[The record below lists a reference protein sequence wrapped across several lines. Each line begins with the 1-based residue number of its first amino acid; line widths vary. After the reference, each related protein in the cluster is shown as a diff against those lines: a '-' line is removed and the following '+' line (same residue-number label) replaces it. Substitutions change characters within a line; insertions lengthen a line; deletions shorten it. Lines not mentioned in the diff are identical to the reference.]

1 MFSEFLNAIL
11 RTLDVGRAP
20 IPRVREALKSSFER
34 EARRALS
41 HDLRVPPLSER
52 RAEPK
57 VYAALQRERRR
68 DLEALLL
75 CGDGGKERVL
85 DILCAICE
93 ESRWAEG
100 PGAVFEDET
109 RPEIDLQAADTAALL
124 GWAWHLRGAALGA
137 DGARVHARLL
147 QEARRRVLQPLVACD
162 DYLCSTAVYCAAVTA
177 LLLLEDDRERLFRA
191 LKPLL
196 RRLDAACACA
206 ERERSP
212 LPERL
217 TDACALADLAQIIR
231 LVSAGAADLTRE
243 APGESWLDEILFAH
257 VQEDWFFTCAEGA
270 VRLELSGA
278 AIYRLGCFA
287 GDGALR
293 ALGAAIHRAR
303 ALPSPTCTG
312 RLLDASLRAELEEDF
327 SPAPRLKHAALE
339 DGRLML
345 ARGAGF
351 FCGLTSGGDRANV
364 GDICLFLDRACVLSG
379 GNLPLAQLPH
389 PLADP
394 LPDWDF
400 SDASRA
406 IMGVDVTHAYAADE
420 GVRAHQRTL
429 MLSREEY
436 GAQLVDVFD
445 LSAPRAL
452 RYAFHSPF
460 APEFF
465 GGGVRLGPMLL
476 SWEGKPVADARRLE
490 ASASFPEGQW
500 EIALTYPEA
509 GPRAMFTFFM
519 RHA

>member
-1 MFSEFLNAIL
+1 MFSQHLNAIL
-11 RTLDVGRAP
+11 RTLDIRRAP
-20 IPRVREALKSSFER
+20 VPRVPEAQKSHFER
-34 EARRALS
+34 DARRALS
-41 HDLRVPPLSER
+41 HALRVPPLSER

-68 DLEALLL
+68 DLEALLV
-75 CGDGGKERVL
+75 GGIDDGGRAL
-85 DILCAICE
+85 DLLCAICE

-100 PGAVFEDET
+100 AGEVFEDEAH
-109 RPEIDLQAADTAALL
+109 PDIDLQAADTAALL
-124 GWAWHLRGAALGA
+124 GWAWRLRGTALGA

-147 QEARRRVLQPLVACD
+147 RAARRRVLDPLIACE
-162 DYLCSTAVYCAAVTA
+162 DYLCSTATYCSAVTA
-177 LLLLEDDRERLFRA
+177 LLLLEDDRERLYLA

-206 ERERSP
+206 ERERTTLS
-212 LPERL
+212 ERL
-217 TDACALADLAQIIR
+217 TDASALADLAQIVR
-231 LVSAGAADLTRE
+231 RVSAGAADLTRE
-243 APGESWLDEILFAH
+243 APGEAWLDEILFSH
-257 VQEDWFFTCAEGA
+257 VQDDWFFTCAEGA

-278 AIYRLGCFA
+278 AVYRLGCFA

-293 ALGAAIHRAR
+293 ALGASIHRAR
-303 ALPSPTCTG
+303 SLPSPTCTG

-351 FCGLTSGGDRANV
+351 FCGLTSGGDRGNV
-364 GDICLFLDRACVLSG
+364 GDFCIFLDRACVLSG
-379 GNLPLAQLPH
+379 GNLPLAQLPR
-389 PLADP
+389 PLSEP

-406 IMGVDVTHAYAADE
+406 IMGVDVSHAYAADA

-445 LSAPRAL
+445 LAAPQPM

-465 GGGVRLGPMLL
+465 GGGARLGPMLL
-476 SWEGKPVADARRLE
+476 SWEGRPVADARRLE
-490 ASASFPEGQW
+490 AGESFPDGQW
-500 EIALTYPEA
+500 ELLLTYPEV

>member
-1 MFSEFLNAIL
+1 MFSQHLNAIL
-11 RTLDVGRAP
+11 RTLDIRRAP
-20 IPRVREALKSSFER
+20 TPRVPEALKPAMEH
-34 EARRALS
+34 EARRALA
-41 HDLRVPPLSER
+41 HALRVPPLSER

-68 DLEALLL
+68 DLEALLV
-75 CGDGGKERVL
+75 GGVDDQGRIL

-100 PGAVFEDET
+100 PGEVFEDEA
-109 RPEIDLQAADTAALL
+109 RPDIDLQAADTAALL
-124 GWAWHLRGAALGA
+124 GWAWHVRGAKLAA
-137 DGARVHARLL
+137 DAERVHARLL
-147 QEARRRVLQPLVACD
+147 REARRRVFKPLIARE
-162 DYLCSTAVYCAAVTA
+162 DYLCSTAVYCCAVTA
-177 LLLLEDDRERLFRA
+177 LLLLESDREQLYLA

-212 LPERL
+212 LMERL
-217 TDACALADLAQIIR
+217 TDACAVADLAQIVR
-231 LVSAGAADLTRE
+231 RVSAGAADLTR
-243 APGESWLDEILFAH
+243 AVPGAAWLDEILFSH
-257 VQEDWFFTCAEGA
+257 VQENWFFSCAEGA
-270 VRLELSGA
+270 VRLDLSGA
-278 AIYRLGCFA
+278 AVYRLGCFA

-293 ALGAAIHRAR
+293 ALGAALHRAR
-303 ALPSPTCTG
+303 AVLSPTSTG
-312 RLLDASLRAELEEDF
+312 RLLDISLRTELEEDF

-351 FCGLTSGGDRANV
+351 FCALTSGGGRANV
-364 GDICLFLDRACVLSG
+364 GDVCVFLDRACVLSG
-379 GNLPLAQLPH
+379 GNLPLAQLPR
-389 PLADP
+389 PLAEP

-400 SDASRA
+400 SEADRA
-406 IMGVDVTHAYAADE
+406 IMSVEVTHAYAAEE
-420 GVRAHQRTL
+420 GVRAHQRSL

-445 LSAPRAL
+445 FSAPRSL

-465 GGGVRLGPMLL
+465 GGGARLGPMLL
-476 SWEGKPVADARRLE
+476 SWEGKPVAETRRLA
-490 ASASFPEGQW
+490 ASESFPDGQW
-500 EIALTYPEA
+500 ELLLAYPEA
-509 GPRAMFTFFM
+509 GPRAMFTFFL

>member
-1 MFSEFLNAIL
+1 M
-11 RTLDVGRAP
+11 
-20 IPRVREALKSSFER
+20 
-34 EARRALS
+34 
-41 HDLRVPPLSER
+41 
-52 RAEPK
+52 
-57 VYAALQRERRR
+57 
-68 DLEALLL
+68 
-75 CGDGGKERVL
+75 
-85 DILCAICE
+85 
-93 ESRWAEG
+93 
-100 PGAVFEDET
+100 
-109 RPEIDLQAADTAALL
+109 
-124 GWAWHLRGAALGA
+124 
-137 DGARVHARLL
+137 
-147 QEARRRVLQPLVACD
+147 
-162 DYLCSTAVYCAAVTA
+162 
-177 LLLLEDDRERLFRA
+177 
-191 LKPLL
+191 
-196 RRLDAACACA
+196 
-206 ERERSP
+206 
-212 LPERL
+212 
-217 TDACALADLAQIIR
+217 
-231 LVSAGAADLTRE
+231 
-243 APGESWLDEILFAH
+243 
-257 VQEDWFFTCAEGA
+257 
-270 VRLELSGA
+270 RLELSGA

-379 GNLPLAQLPH
+379 GNLPLAQLPR

-445 LSAPRAL
+445 LNAPRAL